1 LILETQNLTKTYQFG
16 SSTITAIKNV
26 NLEIENGTF
35 VSIAGPSGSGKTTL
49 LNLIGLLSHPTSGKI
64 FFKGEDTSQLSE
76 RERRKFR
83 LSNIGFVF
91 QIFNLIPTLTAQ
103 ENVELPMAFARVR
116 PDTQRERA
124 KDLLQ
129 LVGLTH
135 RTCHR
140 PKQLSAGEMQRVAIV
155 RALANNP
162 SLIIAD
168 EPTGELDTQTGLNI
182 INLLLNLC
190 KTQGKTIVIA
200 THDEKI
206 KKIADVVYESYA
218 RSFVRTTAQNR
229 EQTRNT
235 QENGKSDTR

>member
-1 LILETQNLTKTYQFG
+1 MIIETQKLTKTYQFG
-16 SSTITAIKNV
+16 LSTITAIKNV

-35 VSIAGPSGSGKTTL
+35 VSIIGPSGSGKTTL
-49 LNLIGLLSHPTSGKI
+49 LNLIGLVSYPTSGKI
-64 FFKGEDTSQLSE
+64 FFKGEETSQLSG
-76 RERRKFR
+76 RERTKFR

-91 QIFNLIPTLTAQ
+91 QTFNLIPTLTAQ
-103 ENVELPMAFARVR
+103 ENVELPMAFAGVK
-116 PDTQRERA
+116 PDTQRGRA
-124 KDLLQ
+124 KSLLQ
-129 LVGLTH
+129 SMGLTH

-140 PKQLSAGEMQRVAIV
+140 PKQLSAGEMQRVAIA

-168 EPTGELDTQTGLNI
+168 EPTGELDTQTGSNM

-218 RSFVRTTAQNR
+218 RSFVRTTVQNR